1 MTPSARLP
9 QTIGKAD
16 QEAIRCMDIQC
27 RTTWTRDEVSELYF
41 SPFNDLLFQAQGVH
55 RSVFDPA
62 EIQVSTLLSIKT
74 GGCPEDCKYCPQSVR
89 YHTEVAVE
97 ELLEAQVVREKVEA
111 AKASGATR
119 FCMGAAWR
127 RPKDRDL
134 DRVLPLLEEVR
145 AAGLE
150 SCLTLGMLSEE
161 QARRLAQA
169 GLDYYNHNLDTSPE
183 YYQEV
188 ITTRS
193 YADRLQTLEYVR
205 KAGIKVCCG
214 GIVGLG
220 ESVEDRIGLLWQLAT
235 LDPHPESVPINEL
248 VRVDG
253 TPMENNAPVDPF
265 EIVRTVAC
273 ARVLMPRARVRLA
286 AGRTQMSDELQA
298 LCFFAGANSIFYGER
313 LLTTPNPEV
322 DRDQNLFS
330 RLGLK
335 TESLPEG
342 TAASHR

>member
-1 MTPSARLP
+1 MTTATTSPRAVGDLD
-9 QTIGKAD
+9 K
-16 QEAIRCMDIQC
+16 EAIGCMDIQC
-27 RTTWTRDEVSELYF
+27 KTTWTRDEVSQLYF
-41 SPFNDLLFQAQGVH
+41 LPFNELLFRAQSIH
-55 RSVFDPA
+55 RSVFDPGK
-62 EIQVSTLLSIKT
+62 IQVSTLLSIKT
-74 GGCPEDCKYCPQSVR
+74 GGCPEDCKYCPQSIR

-97 ELLEAQVVREKVEA
+97 ELLEAETVREKVVA

-127 RPKDRDL
+127 HPKDRDL
-134 DRVLPLLEEVR
+134 DRVIPLLKEVKS
-145 AAGLE
+145 AGME

-161 QARRLAQA
+161 QAVRLAEA
-169 GLDYYNHNLDTSPE
+169 GLDYYNHNLDTSEE

-193 YADRLQTLEYVR
+193 YADRLRTLEHVR

-220 ESVEDRIGLLWQLAT
+220 ESVEDRIGLLWQLAR

-248 VRVDG
+248 VKVEG
-253 TPMENNAPVDPF
+253 TPMENNGSVDPF

-273 ARVLMPRARVRLA
+273 ARVLMPYARVRLA

-313 LLTTPNPEV
+313 LLTTPNPEI
-322 DRDQNLFS
+322 DRDRNLFS

-335 TESLPEG
+335 AESLPEG
-342 TAASHR
+342 TAASPQ